1 MKLTSSAFEN
11 GNKLDAVYTVEGQDV
26 SPPLTWS
33 TPPAGTK
40 SFAIIC
46 DDPDAPST
54 RRPGP
59 EPWVHWVIFDIPVE
73 TRDLPPGVCQDLEPG
88 EVPGAR
94 QGINSWPDNNI
105 GYRGPA
111 PPLGSGPHRYVFR
124 VYALDLLLSLPNG
137 ATKSQ
142 LLTAMEKHILAEGQ
156 LIGTYER

>member
-1 MKLTSSAFEN
+1 MIPMHRALADRVLNHGCIGSFSIFRSKHEICRPESVRTWN
-11 GNKLDAVYTVEGQDV
+11 PVR
-26 SPPLTWS
+26 SP
-33 TPPAGTK
+33 A
-40 SFAIIC
+40 
-46 DDPDAPST
+46 
-54 RRPGP
+54 
-59 EPWVHWVIFDIPVE
+59 H
-73 TRDLPPGVCQDLEPG
+73 
-88 EVPGAR
+88 
-94 QGINSWPDNNI
+94 QGRNSWPDDNS

>member
-1 MKLTSSAFEN
+1 MKLSSSAFE
-11 GNKLDAVYTVEGQDV
+11 GGVRLDAVYTVEGQDI

-33 TPPAGTK
+33 TPAAGTK

-46 DDPDAPST
+46 DDPDAPSA

-59 EPWVHWVIFDIPVE
+59 KPWVHWVIFNIPLE
-73 TRDLPPGVCQDLEPG
+73 TRALLSGVCQDREPG

-94 QGINSWPDNNI
+94 QGRNSWPENNI

-111 PPLGSGPHRYVFR
+111 PPPGSGPHRYVFR
-124 VYALDLLLSLPNG
+124 VYALDQVLSLPAG

-142 LLTAMEKHILAEGQ
+142 LLTAMETHVLAEAP
-156 LIGTYER
+156 LIGTYDR